1 MYKKVVDN
9 DGILENVNDKRTS
22 CILLL
27 NGLITIIDNIHSKV
41 LTLNDLELLEE
52 MVVFTRGIY
61 LLVFHIVGDYC
72 KEEVS
77 EMNKRPGQFYPLI
90 CKARQMD
97 IFSLLSDI
105 HCMLNRLKKKKY
117 FHTCNKVGA
126 LNSFLRNLKSSLVFL
141 EKFLVKHKHFH
152 VVLPTTREETS
163 PLISKILLV
172 LHVYCMK
179 N

>member
-1 MYKKVVDN
+1 MYKKVVND
-9 DGILENVNDKRTS
+9 DGILESVNDKHTS

-27 NGLITIIDNIHSKV
+27 NGLITIIDNICSKV
-41 LTLNDLELLEE
+41 LTLNDLVLLEE
-52 MVVFTRGIY
+52 MLTFTRGIY
-61 LLVFHIVGDYC
+61 LLVFRIVGDNC

-90 CKARQMD
+90 RKARQMD

-117 FHTCNKVGA
+117 FHTCNKIGV
-126 LNSFLRNLKSSLVFL
+126 LNSFLRNLKPSLVFL

-152 VVLPTTREETS
+152 VVLPPPEKKPRRYF
-163 PLISKILLV
+163 PR
-172 LHVYCMK
+172 Y
-179 N
+179 